1 MITVTSKTPRKT
13 SKGSN
18 QMSSWEVQTA
28 KLNVQRNKPE
38 LYLKALEVPGIRYN
52 LLSTLLEE
60 KLGSKELLSESNQER
75 LARLK
80 TMIRSP
86 NLSFGP
92 GSLKSVLKK
101 K

>member
-1 MITVTSKTPRKT
+1 MITGTSKTPRKT

-18 QMSSWEVQTA
+18 QTSSWEVQTA
-28 KLNVQRNKPE
+28 KLNVQRNKSE
-38 LYLKALEVPGIRYN
+38 LYLKTLEVPDIRYN
-52 LLSTLLEE
+52 LLSTLLED
-60 KLGSKELLSESNQER
+60 KLGSKELPSESNQER
-75 LARLK
+75 MPRLK
-80 TMIRSP
+80 TMVRSL